1 MSSPPPPCKN
11 YREEGVRTG
20 ISGEDYSAYGE
31 YGIDLYERRTYALD
45 GICLFSFIRLVIRL

>member
-1 MSSPPPPCKN
+1 MSSPPPPAKTTG
-11 YREEGVRTG
+11 REGVRTG